1 MTRVIVAMKTN
12 PIKSK
17 LREGKPTFGTW
28 LSLGNLHATRVLAR
42 MGFDWLTL
50 DMEHSAF
57 DWSHA
62 ATIFAAVADAGCV
75 PLARVPEGDH
85 YCIKRVLDAG
95 AWGIV
100 VPMVDTV
107 EQARKAIAAAKYP
120 PEGTRSVGGGMHSL
134 NFGASAGDYYQ
145 RANDEI
151 LVVLQTESPMGVENA
166 EAIYSLPGCDAI
178 FVGPNDLRFQMRG
191 PDGAMPTAEAHE
203 EMIQCVIAA
212 GRKVGTPTGIHAMTP
227 EDALKRAEQGMQF
240 LAVESDL
247 RMLAS
252 GAQRIVETIWPDGNA
267 GDLARY

>member
-1 MTRVIVAMKTN
+1 MRVNPVKT
-12 PIKSK
+12 K

-107 EQARKAIAAAKYP
+107 EQARSAIVAAKYP

-134 NFGASAGDYYQ
+134 NFGATAGDYYE
-145 RANDEI
+145 RANEEL
-151 LVVLQTESPMGVENA
+151 LVILQTESPEGVENA
-166 EAIYSLPGCDAI
+166 EAIYSLPGCDGI
-178 FVGPNDLRFQMRG
+178 FIGPNDLRFQMRAA
-191 PDGAMPTAEAHE
+191 DGTMPTAEAHE
-203 EMIQCVIAA
+203 EMIQQVIIA
-212 GRKVGTPTGIHAMTP
+212 GKKVGTPTGIHAMTP
-227 EDALKRAEQGMQF
+227 EDALRRADQGMQF
-240 LAVESDL
+240 VAVGSDL
-247 RMLAS
+247 GMLNQA
-252 GAQRIVETIWPDGNA
+252 AQQFVETLSPDRDA
-267 GDLARY
+267 SDLARY

>member
-1 MTRVIVAMKTN
+1 MKTN
-12 PIKSK
+12 PVKQK

-42 MGFDWLTL
+42 SGWEWLTL
-50 DMEHSAF
+50 DIEHSAF
-57 DWSHA
+57 DWSLA

-107 EQARKAIAAAKYP
+107 EQARTAIAAAKYP
-120 PEGTRSVGGGMHSL
+120 PLGNRSVGGGMHSL
-134 NFGASAGDYYQ
+134 NFAATAGDYYE

-151 LVVLQTESPMGVENA
+151 LVVLQTESPTGVENA

-178 FVGPNDLRFQMRG
+178 FIGPNDLRFNMRTA
-191 PDGAMPTAEAHE
+191 DGRKPTAEEHE
-203 EMIQCVIAA
+203 ALVQRVIEV
-212 GRKVGTPTGIHAMTP
+212 GRKVGTPTGIHTMDP
-227 EDALKRAEQGMQF
+227 ESALDRAGQGMQF
-240 LAVESDL
+240 LAVASEL
-247 RMLAS
+247 RMLNATS
-252 GAQRIVETIWPDGNA
+252 QEYVAKLWPEEA
-267 GDLARY
+267 GKDLARY